1 MIWTITVEE
10 ADDGSGDLVL
20 PFTQEILD
28 YAGWKEG
35 DTLEWIDNK
44 NGTWS
49 LRKKDDRDYSKDSQ
63 QDLPF

>member
-1 MIWTITVEE
+1 MNKPTQWTITVEE

-20 PFTQEILD
+20 PLTDEIMD
-28 YAGWKEG
+28 SAGWKIG

-49 LRKKDDRDYSKDSQ
+49 IKKKENEQISN
-63 QDLPF
+63 PTE